1 MRASLTKGVPGLN
14 VITQSVSGE
23 ALVAIDLLNLK
34 LDRAF
39 DHIDAAGRGVVDRED
54 LLGLGARILVGF
66 GESPTSVTGSAL
78 VDGFDRVWAE
88 LSAAL
93 GRDEDV
99 DMSREDFA
107 LGMTAAF
114 VKGDRYDPVFGPA
127 AAAVAGLCD
136 RGGDGYA
143 GPEEFRTLLAAFG
156 TGHDDA
162 DAAFDRL
169 DTTGRGV
176 LTVDELVRA
185 ARDFY
190 TGEDPEAPG
199 NWLFGPL

>member
-1 MRASLTKGVPGLN
+1 M
-14 VITQSVSGE
+14 
-23 ALVAIDLLNLK
+23 AIDLLNQK

-54 LLGLGARILVGF
+54 LLGLGARILIGF

-78 VDGFDRVWAE
+78 VDGFDRIWAE

-99 DMSREDFA
+99 DVSREDFR
-107 LGMTAAF
+107 LGMIAAF
-114 VKGDRYDPVFGPA
+114 VKGDRYEPVFHP
-127 AAAVAGLCD
+127 AAVAVANLCD
-136 RGGDGYA
+136 RGADGFA
-143 GPEEFRTLLAAFG
+143 GPQEFRTLLAAFG
-156 TGHDDA
+156 TGYDA
-162 DAAFDRL
+162 ATAAFDRL

-185 ARDFY
+185 ARDYY

>member
-1 MRASLTKGVPGLN
+1 M
-14 VITQSVSGE
+14 
-23 ALVAIDLLNLK
+23 AIDLLNHK

-39 DHIDAAGRGVVDRED
+39 EHIDAAGRGVVDRED

-78 VDGFDRVWAE
+78 VEGFDRIWAE
-88 LSAAL
+88 LTAAL
-93 GRDEDV
+93 GRDEDA
-99 DMSREDFA
+99 DLSREDFR

-114 VKGDRYDPVFGPA
+114 VKGDRYEPVFHPA
-127 AAAVAGLCD
+127 VVATAALCD
-136 RGGDGYA
+136 RGGDGYV
-143 GPEEFRTLLAAFG
+143 GPQEFRTLLAAFG

-162 DAAFDRL
+162 DDAFDKL

-176 LTVDELVRA
+176 LTVDELVAA

-190 TGEDPEAPG
+190 AGEEPGAPG